1 MGEKGP
7 LDLGCHIEKMQST
20 CQEGLEGAEGLG
32 GLGKVEA
39 KA

>member
-7 LDLGCHIEKMQST
+7 LDLGCRTEKMQST
-20 CQEGLEGAEGLG
+20 CQQGLECAEGLG
-32 GLGKVEA
+32 GLGEVEA